1 MNRRAL
7 ILAAPILLTGCGTVL
22 DREKYQ
28 PRTDW
33 PLDPAPPS
41 ISAATPGSKVVLVRS
56 VIAGP
61 GLAERGL
68 LTLLPNGSLHRGYYN
83 RWAVPPA
90 DAITAS
96 LITWLQATN
105 GFGAVIGDGSA
116 LTPNLI
122 IDATLESLLADPSTH
137 QARARLSLV
146 IATPRGFGESPVLQR
161 QLRAQAPLAGSTA
174 ADLVTAQRHVV
185 ASLLSQAV
193 ALITNA
199 ARGTV

>member
-7 ILAAPILLTGCGTVL
+7 ILAAPIVLTSCGTVL

-33 PLDPAPPS
+33 PLDPAPPQA
-41 ISAATPGSKVVLVRS
+41 SAAMPGTKIVLVRS
-56 VIAGP
+56 DIAGP

-68 LTLLPNGSLHRGYYN
+68 LTLLANGSLHRGYYN

-90 DAITAS
+90 EAITAS
-96 LITWLQATN
+96 LITWLQASHR
-105 GFGAVIGDGSA
+105 FGAVIGDGSA
-116 LTPNLI
+116 LTPSLI

-137 QARARLSLV
+137 QAHARLSLV
-146 IATPRGFGESPVLQR
+146 IAKPRGFGESPVLQR

-185 ASLLSQAV
+185 ASLLTQSV
-193 ALITNA
+193 ALITKA
-199 ARGTV
+199 ARGTI